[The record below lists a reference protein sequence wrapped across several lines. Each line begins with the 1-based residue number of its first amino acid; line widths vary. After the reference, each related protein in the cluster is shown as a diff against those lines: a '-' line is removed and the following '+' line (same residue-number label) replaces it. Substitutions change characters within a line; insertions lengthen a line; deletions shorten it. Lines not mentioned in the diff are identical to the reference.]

1 MVKKKTAKP
10 ISKKKGNQKKLKKTS
25 PVSSKKAKKVQFNRG
40 YNEFLSEYSKWKKET
55 GIKSKGRGGHFHDAG
70 RIWKDVKGKPK
81 VIENLD
87 VILPQYFYKEQDRR
101 QLLIDYFSMQEFH
114 NWDEKS
120 LHFSFKESPYYKE
133 GDKLTLVD
141 TDGFQIDMTQEI
153 DAAQI
158 YRQFQNEV
166 DAEARNK
173 YDLFV
178 LDDVIDVEGLK
189 GNLEVRYKV
198 VDNIYYKPTAHEG
211 VKSDWDIKTRKA
223 VGLKEPSV
231 REKVKKIMPH
241 KLTAF
246 DKSYKKKYGEYPP
259 GSELE
264 EEKPAVTTVTTES
277 ELDRLIK
284 KKQSLMED
292 IRFAKEMGMDYSQD
306 LEKLKE
312 LKSKIDNY

>member
-10 ISKKKGNQKKLKKTS
+10 ISKKKGSKKKLKKAS
-25 PVSSKKAKKVQFNRG
+25 PVKSKKIKKAQINRG
-40 YNEFLSEYSKWKKET
+40 YKQFISEYSKWKKET
-55 GIKSKGRGGHFHDAG
+55 GVKSKGRGGHFRDAG
-70 RIWKDVKGKPK
+70 RIWADVKGKPK

-87 VILPQYFYKEQDRR
+87 VILPQYFFEEQDRR
-101 QLLIDYFSMQEFH
+101 QLLIDYFSIQEFH

-120 LHFSFKESPYYKE
+120 LHFAFKESPYYKE

-141 TDGFQIDMTQEI
+141 TDGYQIDMTQEI

-166 DAEARNK
+166 EAEARNK

-178 LDDVIDVEGLK
+178 LDDVISIEGLK
-189 GNLEVRYKV
+189 DNLEIRYKV

-211 VKSDWDIKTRKA
+211 VRGDWDIKTRKA

-259 GSELE
+259 GSELA
-264 EEKPAVTTVTTES
+264 EEKPAITTTES

-292 IRFAKEMGMDYSQD
+292 IKFAKEMGTDYSQD